1 MKKLV
6 SVCVF
11 LLALVTGV
19 FAMAREPV
27 YGVLFIPKK
36 EYTLEKGKFR
46 ATVPQVQAVNK
57 QLRAYVDKAY
67 QDYQKEGEPGTWVYP
82 MITKNGDNIYSLVM
96 VKQILHGQLDV
107 YMDEAFTFLQNTGK
121 RVSWKDIV
129 RKEDER
135 FMTVESLEK
144 NIRAGMFFYKDGVWI
159 SERPEGCIPDGY
171 RPAEMPGPYR
181 FYVDESNLI
190 IFMLPC
196 GESGASGK
204 RCFELNSGAATKYSR
219 AVG

>member
-11 LLALVTGV
+11 LLALMTGA

-46 ATVPQVQAVNK
+46 ATVPQVQAVSFIDGRTPVNECSGAAKAVNK

-107 YMDEAFTFLQNTGK
+107 YMDEAFTFCRIRGSGYHGRILSARRRN
-121 RVSWKDIV
+121 VS
-129 RKEDER
+129 
-135 FMTVESLEK
+135 
-144 NIRAGMFFYKDGVWI
+144 
-159 SERPEGCIPDGY
+159 
-171 RPAEMPGPYR
+171 
-181 FYVDESNLI
+181 
-190 IFMLPC
+190 
-196 GESGASGK
+196 
-204 RCFELNSGAATKYSR
+204 
-219 AVG
+219 

>member
-11 LLALVTGV
+11 LLALVTGI

-46 ATVPQVQAVNK
+46 ATVPQVQAVSFIDGRTPVNECGGAAKAVNK

-144 NIRAGMFFYKDGVWI
+144 NIRAGMFFYKDGV
-159 SERPEGCIPDGY
+159 
-171 RPAEMPGPYR
+171 
-181 FYVDESNLI
+181 
-190 IFMLPC
+190 
-196 GESGASGK
+196 
-204 RCFELNSGAATKYSR
+204 
-219 AVG
+219 

>member
-36 EYTLEKGKFR
+36 EYTLEKGKFK
-46 ATVPQVQAVNK
+46 ATVPQVQAVSFIDGRTPVNECSGAAKAVNK

-135 FMTVESLEK
+135 FMTVESLE
-144 NIRAGMFFYKDGVWI
+144 
-159 SERPEGCIPDGY
+159 RPEGCIPDG
-171 RPAEMPGPYR
+171 
-181 FYVDESNLI
+181 
-190 IFMLPC
+190 
-196 GESGASGK
+196 
-204 RCFELNSGAATKYSR
+204 
-219 AVG
+219 

>member
-11 LLALVTGV
+11 LLAFMTGA
-19 FAMAREPV
+19 FAMAQEPV

-46 ATVPQVQAVNK
+46 ATVPQVQAVSFIDGRTPVNECGGAAKAVNK

-96 VKQILHGQLDV
+96 VKQILHGQLDIYPV
-107 YMDEAFTFLQNTGK
+107 GYIYGRSVHLFAEYGEAGIMEGSCPQGGTFHDRGK
-121 RVSWKDIV
+121 
-129 RKEDER
+129 
-135 FMTVESLEK
+135 
-144 NIRAGMFFYKDGVWI
+144 
-159 SERPEGCIPDGY
+159 
-171 RPAEMPGPYR
+171 
-181 FYVDESNLI
+181 
-190 IFMLPC
+190 
-196 GESGASGK
+196 SGK
-204 RCFELNSGAATKYSR
+204 EYPGGNVLLQGWGMDLGEA
-219 AVG
+219 

>member
-46 ATVPQVQAVNK
+46 ATVPQVQAVSFIDGRTPVNECGGAAKAVNK

-67 QDYQKEGEPGTWVYP
+67 QDYQKEGE
-82 MITKNGDNIYSLVM
+82 
-96 VKQILHGQLDV
+96 
-107 YMDEAFTFLQNTGK
+107 
-121 RVSWKDIV
+121 
-129 RKEDER
+129 
-135 FMTVESLEK
+135 
-144 NIRAGMFFYKDGVWI
+144 
-159 SERPEGCIPDGY
+159 
-171 RPAEMPGPYR
+171 
-181 FYVDESNLI
+181 I
-190 IFMLPC
+190 IFILLSWSSRFFTASWMYIWTKHSPFC
-196 GESGASGK
+196 RIRGSGYHGRILSARRMNVS
-204 RCFELNSGAATKYSR
+204 
-219 AVG
+219 